1 MPHRLAPH
9 RFTRHSRGGLTHLRR
24 PGKTYKEKPIQRPKK
39 LTAHEI
45 QAKERIMET
54 QTKNATIP
62 EHAVDDVKDRLKYQS
77 PFRPKATLLLDVL
90 PAETVK
96 TDKPGESSEE
106 LLQELLMNTEASAQ
120 RMQSAKSNWQLAS
133 LLLGMLLIATIAV
146 IGWLYVETN
155 ATGTQRVSQ
164 RLENQSI
171 KEQLKLAGAQITAL
185 KSDADAL
192 LNRNTELV
200 SENAQLKSQSTAPIA
215 AGLIASA
222 SMEQKPADRQ
232 VASNTVAA
240 VASRQTIDTS
250 RIEAIKKGTY
260 PSGTSRAELIA
271 ALGEPDRVYKSR
283 NYEQL
288 VYFNR
293 KPGRFWLI
301 GDWMLQTTE

>member
-1 MPHRLAPH
+1 
-9 RFTRHSRGGLTHLRR
+9 
-24 PGKTYKEKPIQRPKK
+24 
-39 LTAHEI
+39 
-45 QAKERIMET
+45 MET

-62 EHAVDDVKDRLKYQS
+62 EHAVDNVKGRLEYQS
-77 PFRPKATLLLDVL
+77 GPFRPKATLLLDVL

-96 TDKPGESSEE
+96 TDKPGESSQE

-120 RMQSAKSNWQLAS
+120 RMQSAKRNWQLAS

-192 LNRNTELV
+192 SNRNAELV
-200 SENAQLKSQSTAPIA
+200 SENVQLKSQSTAPIA
-215 AGLIASA
+215 SA
-222 SMEQKPADRQ
+222 RVEQKPA
-232 VASNTVAA
+232 VA
-240 VASRQTIDTS
+240 ASRQTIDTS

>member
-1 MPHRLAPH
+1 
-9 RFTRHSRGGLTHLRR
+9 
-24 PGKTYKEKPIQRPKK
+24 
-39 LTAHEI
+39 
-45 QAKERIMET
+45 MET

-62 EHAVDDVKDRLKYQS
+62 EHAVDNVKGRLEYQS
-77 PFRPKATLLLDVL
+77 GPFRPKATLLLDVL

-96 TDKPGESSEE
+96 TDKPGKSSEE

-120 RMQSAKSNWQLAS
+120 RTQSAKINWQLAS

-155 ATGTQRVSQ
+155 ATGTQQVSQ
-164 RLENQSI
+164 RLENQSL

-192 LNRNTELV
+192 LNRNAELV
-200 SENAQLKSQSTAPIA
+200 SENSQLKSQSTAPIA
-215 AGLIASA
+215 AGL
-222 SMEQKPADRQ
+222 

-293 KPGRFWLI
+293 KPGRFWFI